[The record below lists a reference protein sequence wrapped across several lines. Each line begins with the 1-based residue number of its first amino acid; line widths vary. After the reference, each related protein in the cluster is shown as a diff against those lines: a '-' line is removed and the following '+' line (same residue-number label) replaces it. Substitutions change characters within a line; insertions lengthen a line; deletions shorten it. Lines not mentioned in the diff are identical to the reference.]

1 MDIIKRLREEH
12 DELQTV
18 FSNMLNSEID
28 DPESYGKRFID
39 LMIAVESHERAE
51 EQTIYALLGTD
62 LDIRPIA
69 LQSLEEH
76 RIMRQLMRD
85 LAEMEITEEVW
96 LPRLVVANNMLSLH
110 IQIEEGNIL
119 PLIEQIYDQDMR
131 EKLDRDFE
139 SAHRTTVQQ
148 LRS

>member
-28 DPESYGKRFID
+28 DPESYGKGFID

-76 RIMRQLMRD
+76 RIMPGRD
-85 LAEMEITEEVW
+85 GD
-96 LPRLVVANNMLSLH
+96 H
-110 IQIEEGNIL
+110 
-119 PLIEQIYDQDMR
+119 
-131 EKLDRDFE
+131 
-139 SAHRTTVQQ
+139 
-148 LRS
+148 